1 MAEKCQ
7 RLHKSTVGHFWF
19 HFFQVN
25 FFREEYLEEN
35 YMNKTSVSETDDI
48 LSTVRYTN
56 LRIMTLIRL

>member
-19 HFFQVN
+19 PFFQVY
-25 FFREEYLEEN
+25 FFREEYLEEK

>member
-19 HFFQVN
+19 HFFQVY

-48 LSTVRYTN
+48 LSTDRYTN

>member
-19 HFFQVN
+19 HFFQVY
-25 FFREEYLEEN
+25 FFREEYLEK
-35 YMNKTSVSETDDI
+35 YMNKTSVSKTDYI